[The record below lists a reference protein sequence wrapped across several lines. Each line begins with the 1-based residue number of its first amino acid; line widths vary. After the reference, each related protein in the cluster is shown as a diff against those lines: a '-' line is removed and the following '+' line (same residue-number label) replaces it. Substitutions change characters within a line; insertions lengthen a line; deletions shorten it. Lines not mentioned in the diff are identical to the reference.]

1 MPKDPTQEH
10 TRIKVVPIMTK
21 RCPFC
26 STVLA
31 LSEKQCHSCKRKVG
45 DPNKDGVAKVPGV
58 WKTYASFVVAFV
70 IMVAYFMYAQDIIK
84 AVKAIFG

>member
-1 MPKDPTQEH
+1 MPKDNTQEH

-26 STVLA
+26 SAILA

-45 DPNKDGVAKVPGV
+45 DPDSEGVATVPGR
-58 WKTYASFVVAFV
+58 WKTYVSFLVAFA
-70 IMVAYFMYAQDIIK
+70 IMVVYFMYAQDIIK
-84 AVKAIFG
+84 AVKDIFG